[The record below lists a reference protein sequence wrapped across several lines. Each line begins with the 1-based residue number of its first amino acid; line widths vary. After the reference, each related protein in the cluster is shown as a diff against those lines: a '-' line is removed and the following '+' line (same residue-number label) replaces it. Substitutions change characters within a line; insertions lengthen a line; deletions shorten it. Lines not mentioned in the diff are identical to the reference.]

1 MAATKIVTLANLQ
14 LYDNLLK
21 DYMSAQDAL
30 SLKTVSIDG
39 NTLKFYR
46 IEEPVGSTE
55 PAYVIELPKDDLTP
69 YLKKL
74 INAVAGDVVTA
85 NADGTIS
92 DSGVKLTDLV
102 KKEEV
107 TIQIAE
113 AISKAGHMQK
123 EVVTTLPAASD
134 AKENVLYLLKK
145 EGTTGADKYEIYTKI
160 GDELVMIDDTSVD
173 LSGYMS
179 AEQVKGAIAT
189 AKQEAIDTA
198 SADATAK
205 ADKVL
210 SDSKAYTDQEV
221 GKVKESVT
229 TLTDRVTTNETNIS
243 TNTANIKSNTDKITA
258 LQELIGDGFTA
269 ITDDEI
275 KALFPSK

>member
-21 DYMSAQDAL
+21 QYMSAQDAL
-30 SLKTVSIDG
+30 SLKTVAIEG
-39 NTLKFYR
+39 NVLKFYR
-46 IEEPVGSTE
+46 VEEPVGSTD
-55 PAYVIELPKDDLTP
+55 PAYVIELPKEDLTP

-74 INAVAGDVVTA
+74 VKAVAGDIVIA

-92 DSGVKLTDLV
+92 DSGVKLTDLA
-102 KKEEV
+102 KKAEV
-107 TIQIAE
+107 ATQIAE

-123 EVVTTLPAASD
+123 EVVTALPSASD

-145 EGTTGADKYEIYTKI
+145 ENVTGADKYEIYTKI
-160 GDELVMIDDTSVD
+160 GDALVMIDDTSVD

-179 AEQVKGAIAT
+179 AEQVKAAIAT
-189 AKQEAIDTA
+189 AKQEAIDA
-198 SADATAK
+198 AAADATKK
-205 ADKVL
+205 ADQAL
-210 SDSKAYTDQEV
+210 TDAKAYTDQEV
-221 GKVKESVT
+221 GKVNTTVT
-229 TLTDRVTTNETNIS
+229 TLAGRVTANEKNIS
-243 TNTANIKSNTDKITA
+243 TNTTNIKSNTDKITA
-258 LQELIGDGFTA
+258 LQGLVGEGFTA

>member
-46 IEEPVGSTE
+46 VEEPIGSTE
-55 PAYVIELPKDDLTP
+55 PAYVIELPKEDLTP

-74 INAVAGDVVTA
+74 VNAVAGDVVTA

-92 DSGVKLTDLV
+92 DSGVKLTDLA

-107 TIQIAE
+107 AVQIAE

-123 EVVTTLPAASD
+123 EVVTTLPSVAD
-134 AKENVLYLLKK
+134 AKENVLYLFKK
-145 EGTTGADKYEIYTKI
+145 EGTTGADKYEIYVKI
-160 GDELVMIDDTSVD
+160 NNDLVMIDDTSVD

-179 AEQVKGAIAT
+179 AEQVKAAIAT
-189 AKQEAIDTA
+189 AKQEAIDA
-198 SADATAK
+198 AAADATTK
-205 ADKVL
+205 ANKAL
-210 SDSKAYTDQEV
+210 SDAKAYTDQEV

-229 TLTDRVTTNETNIS
+229 TLAGRVTTNETNIS

-258 LQELIGDGFTA
+258 LQGLVGEGFIA